1 MMGLVVADLMAKLGL
16 DTSAFDRG
24 LDGVTRGR
32 GLTNLGQSMT
42 RAGSTMTRGITLPVV
57 AAAAGA
63 VTMGVKFE
71 ESMKLIQTQA
81 NGSAGDVKFLS
92 AEVLKLGAAGQH
104 GPDELANAL
113 YHLKSVGMDNVDAMN
128 ALTASEHLASVGGS
142 DMETT
147 TNAIA
152 SAFKTGIKGAQNFNQ
167 AAATINATIGAGNLR
182 MDDYMSAMGTGIMV
196 NAKQAGVSLTD
207 VGAAIATMT
216 ARGIPATRA
225 ATSLKMAFSAMEGP
239 TQQMSKVLKDIGLKE
254 FDLANAMRTGG
265 LPAAVELLKDH
276 LKNLSETAQTAD
288 LTKMF

>member
-42 RAGSTMTRGITLPVV
+42 RAGSTMTRGI
-57 AAAAGA
+57 
-63 VTMGVKFE
+63 TMGVKFE

-182 MDDYMSAMGTGIMV
+182 MDDYMS
-196 NAKQAGVSLTD
+196 
-207 VGAAIATMT
+207 
-216 ARGIPATRA
+216 
-225 ATSLKMAFSAMEGP
+225 
-239 TQQMSKVLKDIGLKE
+239 
-254 FDLANAMRTGG
+254 
-265 LPAAVELLKDH
+265 
-276 LKNLSETAQTAD
+276 
-288 LTKMF
+288 